1 MNILHGIPA
10 PDSNYYAAFDADISV
25 TQYTTDLSTLF
36 KTSKSKPLSKIH
48 NITRGSNGR
57 MGYTV
62 GPSGLNNS
70 VNSLCVHYDS
80 SGSGGLYCGG
90 TFDKSGHRDVLNVAL
105 FDGHEWNTV
114 GASSVPSGDSFYSV
128 KKLISYNNDIYAI
141 GTYLGLNNNVQCS
154 GMSKFNGT
162 QWEKLNNNFFSD
174 NAIVFDGKI
183 VFHSTQGGSR
193 LRYFDGS
200 SYGDFDNY
208 PSGIHA
214 IIRAMDI
221 YNDNLIVAGV
231 FGPTVSGI
239 AQSAPHSGIMYFNGG
254 SWDGV
259 NALPISSIS
268 SITDMKV
275 YRDKIYAAVYVG
287 CILGGVASSGLLVYD
302 GLTWENFAYFGV
314 GVSGA
319 TPYIEEI
326 RLSMCNDRLVINGG
340 FQYINDT
347 ECHGSVIWDEQK
359 ITPIQ
364 FRPSTQFPH
373 VPFTGSQNAIQRPIQ
388 LKDVTYLYK

>member
-10 PDSNYYAAFDADISV
+10 PDSNYYAAFDADISI
-25 TQYTTDLSTLF
+25 TQFTIG
-36 KTSKSKPLSKIH
+36 KKPLSRIG

-80 SGSGGLYCGG
+80 SGSGGLYSGG

-114 GASSVPSGDSFYSV
+114 GASSVPSGDSFFSV

-141 GTYLGLNNNVQCS
+141 GSYLGLNNNVQCS
-154 GMSKFNGT
+154 GISKFNGT

-183 VFHSTQGGSR
+183 VFNSTGGGSR

-200 SYGDFDNY
+200 SYADFDNY
-208 PSGIHA
+208 PSGIFGV
-214 IIRAMDI
+214 IRAMDI
-221 YNDNLIVAGV
+221 YNDNLIVAGD
-231 FGPTVSGI
+231 FSPTVSGI
-239 AQSAPHSGIMYFNGG
+239 GQSAPHSGIMYFNGG
-254 SWDGV
+254 SWHGV
-259 NALPISSIS
+259 NALPISLTFSIN
-268 SITDMKV
+268 DMKV
-275 YRDKIYAAVYVG
+275 YRDKIYVAVTVG
-287 CILGGVASSGLLVYD
+287 VVFGGVASSGLLVYD

-319 TPYIEEI
+319 RQYMDGI
-326 RLSMCNDRLVINGG
+326 RLSTCNDRLVINGG

-347 ECHGSVIWDEQK
+347 ECYGSVIWDEQK
-359 ITPIQ
+359 ITPMQ
-364 FRPSTQFPH
+364 FRPSSQFPH
-373 VPFTGSQNAIQRPIQ
+373 VPFTGSTNGIQRPIQ